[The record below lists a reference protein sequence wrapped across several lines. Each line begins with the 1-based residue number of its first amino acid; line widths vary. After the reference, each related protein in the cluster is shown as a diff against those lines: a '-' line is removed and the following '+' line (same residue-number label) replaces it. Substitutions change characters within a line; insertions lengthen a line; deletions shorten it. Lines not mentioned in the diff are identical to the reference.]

1 MWKGRKE
8 WGRASIMYCQEFVM
22 TRELGGKKWM
32 VGDKDGKV
40 GRHGSHSG
48 NPDWGTKHNTQFL
61 RT

>member
-1 MWKGRKE
+1 
-8 WGRASIMYCQEFVM
+8 MYCQEFVM